1 MNEEIKREKS
11 ITMTMLMTPDK
22 ANFSGKNVHGG
33 EILKMLDQ
41 VAYACAARYSGH
53 YAVTLSVDMVLF
65 KNPVKIGSL
74 VTFHAS
80 VNYTGR
86 TSMEIGIK
94 VISEDIKDHTMKN
107 TNVCYFTMIAV
118 DEDGK
123 PVPVPKLELIT
134 EDDKRR
140 YNDALKKEET
150 LECHQDMQNDK
161 KGLNKPFLLS

>member
-1 MNEEIKREKS
+1 MSEEIKREKS
-11 ITMTMLMTPDK
+11 LTMTMLMTPDK

-33 EILKMLDQ
+33 EILKMLDH
-41 VAYACAARYSGH
+41 VAYACAARYTGM

-65 KNPVKIGSL
+65 KDPIKIGSL

-94 VISEDIKDHTMKN
+94 VISEDIKDHTIKN

-118 DEDGK
+118 DEHGK
-123 PVPVPKLELIT
+123 PALVPKLEPET
-134 EDDKRR
+134 EDEKRR
-140 YNDALKKEET
+140 YNDAIKRREIRMASRHAK
-150 LECHQDMQNDK
+150 
-161 KGLNKPFLLS
+161 

>member
-1 MNEEIKREKS
+1 MSEELKREKS
-11 ITMTMLMTPDK
+11 LTMTMLMTPDK

-33 EILKMLDQ
+33 EILKMLDH
-41 VAYACAARYSGH
+41 VAYACAARYTGM

-65 KNPVKIGSL
+65 KDPIKIGSL

-86 TSMEIGIK
+86 TSMQIGIK
-94 VISEDIKDHTMKN
+94 VISEDIKDHSIKN

-118 DEDGK
+118 DEHGK
-123 PVPVPKLELIT
+123 PAPVPKLELVT

-140 YNDALKKEET
+140 YNDAIQRREIRMSSRHSK
-150 LECHQDMQNDK
+150 
-161 KGLNKPFLLS
+161 

>member
-1 MNEEIKREKS
+1 MSEKCKREKS
-11 ITMTMLMTPDK
+11 LTMTMLMTPDK
-22 ANFSGKNVHGG
+22 ANFTGNNVHGG

-41 VAYACAARYSGH
+41 VAFACAARYTGN

-65 KNPVKIGSL
+65 KDPIKIGSL

-94 VISEDIKDHTMKN
+94 VISEDIKDHSIKN

-118 DEDGK
+118 DEKGNS
-123 PVPVPKLELIT
+123 VPVPKLEPET
-134 EDDKRR
+134 EDEKRR
-140 YNDALKKEET
+140 YNDAIKRREIRMASRHSK
-150 LECHQDMQNDK
+150 
-161 KGLNKPFLLS
+161 

>member
-1 MNEEIKREKS
+1 MSEEVKREKS
-11 ITMTMLMTPDK
+11 LTMTMLMAPDK

-33 EILKMLDQ
+33 EILKMLDH
-41 VAYACAARYSGH
+41 VAYACAARYTGM

-65 KNPVKIGSL
+65 KDPIKIGSL

-94 VISEDIKDHTMKN
+94 VISEDIKDHTIKN

-118 DEDGK
+118 DENGK
-123 PVPVPKLELIT
+123 PAPVPKLDLVT

-140 YNDALKKEET
+140 YNDAIARRESRMSSRHSK
-150 LECHQDMQNDK
+150 
-161 KGLNKPFLLS
+161 

>member
-1 MNEEIKREKS
+1 MSEEIKREKS
-11 ITMTMLMTPDK
+11 LTMTMLMTPDK

-33 EILKMLDQ
+33 EILKMLDH
-41 VAYACAARYSGH
+41 VAYACAARYTGM

-65 KNPVKIGSL
+65 KDPIKIGSL

-94 VISEDIKDHTMKN
+94 VISEDIKDHSIKN

-118 DEDGK
+118 DEHGK
-123 PVPVPKLELIT
+123 PAPVPKLDLVT

-140 YNDALKKEET
+140 YNDAIQRREIRMSSKHSK
-150 LECHQDMQNDK
+150 
-161 KGLNKPFLLS
+161 

>member
-1 MNEEIKREKS
+1 MGKIIKREKS
-11 ITMTMLMTPDK
+11 LTMTMLMTPDK
-22 ANFSGKNVHGG
+22 ANFSGKYVHGG
-33 EILKMLDQ
+33 EILKMLDH
-41 VAYACAARYSGH
+41 VAYACAARYSGT

-65 KNPVKIGSL
+65 KDPIKIGSL

-94 VISEDIKDHTMKN
+94 VISEDIRDYTIKN
-107 TNVCYFTMIAV
+107 TNVCYFTMVAV

-123 PVPVPKLELIT
+123 PIPVPKLELIT

-140 YNDALKKEET
+140 YNDAITRKEFRMSSRHT
-150 LECHQDMQNDK
+150 KN
-161 KGLNKPFLLS
+161 

>member
-22 ANFSGKNVHGG
+22 ANSSGKNVHGG

-41 VAYACAARYSGH
+41 VAYASAARYSGH

-140 YNDALKKEET
+140 YNDALKRRDFRMSSRHAK
-150 LECHQDMQNDK
+150 
-161 KGLNKPFLLS
+161 

>member
-1 MNEEIKREKS
+1 
-11 ITMTMLMTPDK
+11 
-22 ANFSGKNVHGG
+22 
-33 EILKMLDQ
+33 MLDQ

-65 KNPVKIGSL
+65 KNPIKIGSL

-94 VISEDIKDHTMKN
+94 VISEDIKDHTIKN
-107 TNVCYFTMIAV
+107 TNVCYFTMVAV
-118 DEDGK
+118 DENGV
-123 PVPVPKLELIT
+123 PMPVPKLELIT

-140 YNDALKKEET
+140 YNDALKRREFRMSSRHAK
-150 LECHQDMQNDK
+150 Q
-161 KGLNKPFLLS
+161 

>member
-1 MNEEIKREKS
+1 
-11 ITMTMLMTPDK
+11 
-22 ANFSGKNVHGG
+22 
-33 EILKMLDQ
+33 MLDH
-41 VAYACAARYSGH
+41 VAYACAARYTGM

-65 KNPVKIGSL
+65 KDPIKIGSL

-94 VISEDIKDHTMKN
+94 VISEDIKDHSIKN

-118 DEDGK
+118 DEHGK
-123 PVPVPKLELIT
+123 PAPVPKLELVT

-140 YNDALKKEET
+140 YNDAIQKER
-150 LECHQDMQNDK
+150 D
-161 KGLNKPFLLS
+161 

>member
-1 MNEEIKREKS
+1 MSEEVKREKS
-11 ITMTMLMTPDK
+11 LTMTMLMTPDK

-33 EILKMLDQ
+33 EILKMLDH
-41 VAYACAARYSGH
+41 VAYACAARYTGM

-65 KNPVKIGSL
+65 KNPIKIGSL

-94 VISEDIKDHTMKN
+94 VISEDIKDHTIKN

-123 PVPVPKLELIT
+123 PSPVPKLDLQS

-140 YNDALKKEET
+140 YNDAITRRESRMATRHSK
-150 LECHQDMQNDK
+150 
-161 KGLNKPFLLS
+161 